1 MLCFK
6 YLFIFWVLMLEVAL
20 ITSHRG
26 ANYEYCVQY
35 SSGST
40 TFLPVFCKVSF
51 ESHILLMIY
60 LSTLSI
66 CHHMTQYFRFRF
78 WLKLNILSLGMVSP
92 PTRELNKSCPT
103 FVCRQKPKSVFHWGE
118 FSPMYFSL
126 IHVTETLLD

>member
-6 YLFIFWVLMLEVAL
+6 YLFIFWVLMLEVPL
-20 ITSHRG
+20 ITAHQG

-35 SSGST
+35 SSGET

-60 LSTLSI
+60 LEYFS
-66 CHHMTQYFRFRF
+66 HMTQCFRSRF

-92 PTRELNKSCPT
+92 PTGELNKSCPT
-103 FVCRQKPKSVFHWGE
+103 FVCRQKLKSVFYWRE
-118 FSPMYFSL
+118 FSPMYFCL